1 MEDQMKLP
9 RVILADDHTILLEA
23 LRKLLESK
31 CEVTG
36 IATNGR
42 TLLQLARVQKPDV
55 IVLDVS
61 MPILNGLESAR
72 QLKSEMPDVKIVF
85 LTMNEDADIA
95 QEALHLGASGY
106 LLKKSAVSELFKA
119 IHDALNGRTYVTPL
133 IAQRMERSFIR
144 GPREW
149 ERPKSL
155 TPRQRE
161 VVQLLAEGKTM
172 KEAADLLHLT
182 TRTVAFHKYRVM
194 EELELESS
202 AGLVQFAVKNH
213 MIT

>member
-1 MEDQMKLP
+1 MKLP

-42 TLLQLARVQKPDV
+42 TLLKMARVQTPDV
-55 IVLDVS
+55 IVLDVM
-61 MPILNGLESAR
+61 MPILSGLEAAR
-72 QLKSEMPDVKIVF
+72 RLKSEMPAVKIIF
-85 LTMNEDADIA
+85 LTMNEDPDIA

-106 LLKKSAVSELFKA
+106 VLKNSAASELFVA
-119 IHDALNGRTYVTPL
+119 IHDALNGRIYITPL
-133 IAQRMERSFIR
+133 VAQELERNFVR
-144 GPREW
+144 DPREW

-172 KEAADLLHLT
+172 KEIADVLNVT
-182 TRTVAFHKYRVM
+182 KRTVAFHKYRVM
-194 EELELESS
+194 EELELKSN
-202 AGLVQFAVKNH
+202 AGLVRFAIRNH
-213 MIT
+213 LIAQ

>member
-1 MEDQMKLP
+1 MKLP

-42 TLLQLARVQKPDV
+42 TLLKMARVQTPDV
-55 IVLDVS
+55 IVLDVM
-61 MPILNGLESAR
+61 MPILSGLEAAR
-72 QLKSEMPDVKIVF
+72 RLKSEMPAVKIIF
-85 LTMNEDADIA
+85 LTMNEDPDIA

-106 LLKKSAVSELFKA
+106 VLKNSAASELFVA
-119 IHDALNGRTYVTPL
+119 IHDALNGRIYITPL
-133 IAQRMERSFIR
+133 VAQELERNFVR
-144 GPREW
+144 DPREW

-172 KEAADLLHLT
+172 KEIADVLNVT
-182 TRTVAFHKYRVM
+182 KRTVAFHKYRVM
-194 EELELESS
+194 EELELKSN
-202 AGLVQFAVKNH
+202 AGLVRFAIRNH
-213 MIT
+213 LVAQ